1 MARLLTSTKEYR
13 KAVDITAEEAKSV
26 FEALPAQLLANPKT
40 FYTKRVFKN
49 APAWPRAVRLIPVVN
64 AILDATKGRAVHQ
77 KCLQTH
83 FKTWL
88 ADQTGLDMSEND
100 QDEIILSIRAVVCQL
115 LNHKKNKR
123 TVPVSHS
130 RSFAVVWH
138 KMQPD
143 NTPDSTAPT
152 GNHQEAQAS
161 DAESE
166 DLQIVEPQQSE
177 IEIIDLEFSEAGEL
191 IKHEDLFSSDV
202 PELQEALKGT
212 ATGRKRLRSK
222 VPDPSMPAI
231 GLGVPDLASLV
242 ETSSNDIDPTTYRE
256 INKKL
261 KEAHKKSK
269 KCKTAGKAASKNR
282 RKKNK
287 KNEKNK
293 KTKKDDANA
302 TGQVEKK
309 KKKENP
315 DEANLGKL
323 DVAFVKREHS
333 KAYAARKQ
341 KAKAEGKSEAEIKEA
356 ASIAGRK
363 KTAELREQFKQGL
376 IGSSGERLNASD
388 VD

>member
-40 FYTKRVFKN
+40 FYAKRVFKN

-115 LNHKKNKR
+115 LNHKKHKR

-130 RSFAVVWH
+130 RSFAVVWN

-177 IEIIDLEFSEAGEL
+177 IEIIDLEFNEASEL

-242 ETSSNDIDPTTYRE
+242 ETSSNDIDPTTYRQ

-261 KEAHKKSK
+261 KEAHQKRQKRQ
-269 KCKTAGKAASKNR
+269 KTLAKLQAKTGVRRR
-282 RKKNK
+282 RK
-287 KNEKNK
+287 
-293 KTKKDDANA
+293 TKR
-302 TGQVEKK
+302 TRRPRRTTPMRRGRWRR
-309 KKKENP
+309 
-315 DEANLGKL
+315 
-323 DVAFVKREHS
+323 KR
-333 KAYAARKQ
+333 RRIILMKQ
-341 KAKAEGKSEAEIKEA
+341 IL
-356 ASIAGRK
+356 AS
-363 KTAELREQFKQGL
+363 LM
-376 IGSSGERLNASD
+376 
-388 VD
+388 